1 MNILKSLSK
10 EEIELLKNIGIEIL
24 NKKYEKA
31 EIKEIEQSIYNRGY
45 LDTKITYADAE
56 KYRQIYERFKYLTRI
71 DLEKVQ
77 KYTRKEFEEDYYL
90 CTVIMHG
97 AVWNNPSRI
106 NKIREARNKNPLTEE
121 KKMKYQEKFEE
132 NSKKLSE
139 YTKKLEEK
147 YGGELSMV
155 DRYYST
161 IEKSK

>member
-10 EEIELLKNIGIEIL
+10 EEIELLKNIGIEIFD
-24 NKKYEKA
+24 KKYEKA
-31 EIKEIEQSIYNRGY
+31 EIKEIEQSIYNREY

-56 KYRQIYERFKYLTRI
+56 RYRQIYERFKYLTRI

-97 AVWNNPSRI
+97 AVWNSPNRI

-121 KKMKYQEKFEE
+121 EKMKYQEKYEE

-155 DRYYST
+155 ERYYST
-161 IEKSK
+161 IEK